1 MSKKKLL
8 QDELDQVEY
17 KLNCEMNW
25 FRQEIAPLKT
35 RKREL
40 LEELKNLTLFLIQ
53 VTSHTSLRGPFSVS
67 IKVN

>member
-1 MSKKKLL
+1 MKRKKLL

-40 LEELKNLTLFLIQ
+40 LEELKNLT
-53 VTSHTSLRGPFSVS
+53 
-67 IKVN
+67 